1 MMKLDIQLFAGT
13 SSGSVNT
20 NGYEGRSVIFN
31 WNITK
36 QDIESNKT
44 TFKYTLKGYGDAESS
59 YYYSGPFLLKIQGE
73 KIYQSSTRIKLYNG
87 TLIKEGTYT
96 IEHNNDGNK
105 SFSVEIKAGIYKSS
119 YNCTASK
126 TFELLTIPRAS
137 DVTASDGV
145 INQPILITIDKK
157 NKNYTTKLFYKFEGG
172 DYTSIFDSPI
182 EETQIN
188 FILPLSTYDLIPDKK
203 SIKGYIK
210 ADTYNQTVKIG
221 DSKETTFIAYAN
233 EIACSP
239 GIEDTSI
246 LDTNTKTIALT
257 GSNQRFIKY
266 VSKPQLSWN
275 AVAKYESIIKSE
287 KINGVIAESP
297 LITEWADSYKLVVT
311 DSRGF
316 TNTYDFL
323 MENIVPYFLP
333 KIKASGKRENP
344 TSSKIFITLK
354 GKYYVGSFDSANQN
368 QNIKKCICK
377 YKKKTDEE
385 WTQIT
390 LNPNVDEDGNFEL
403 NNYDL
408 GEICDYSSSWMF
420 EVSIED
426 SISSDTYSFI
436 INKGIPN
443 HNWYEKGDEN
453 YFNVNGYLTIK
464 ENMNCLGFNKLGT
477 YEEKEET

>member
-1 MMKLDIQLFAGT
+1 MMKLDIQLFAISKST
-13 SSGSVNT
+13 SFSENVDIVNNKSDLSITITFSANNSLTWFSSKALKCTCNGSTQSKNVSLNKGGKVT
-20 NGYEGRSVIFN
+20 ATFTFE
-31 WNITK
+31 NIT
-36 QDIESNKT
+36 
-44 TFKYTLKGYGDAESS
+44 
-59 YYYSGPFLLKIQGE
+59 
-73 KIYQSSTRIKLYNG
+73 
-87 TLIKEGTYT
+87 
-96 IEHNNDGNK
+96 HNNDGSK
-105 SFSVEIKAGIYKSS
+105 SVDWNWTISTGTSVLGTLSDSGTKQL
-119 YNCTASK
+119 T
-126 TFELLTIPRAS
+126 TIPRAS

-188 FILPLSTYDLIPDKK
+188 FILPLSTYDLIPNKK

-246 LDTNTKTIALT
+246 LDTNAKTIALT

-297 LITEWADSYKLVVT
+297 LVTDWTDSYKLVVT

-316 TNTYDFL
+316 ISTYDFL

-333 KIKASGKRENP
+333 TITASGKRENP
-344 TSSKIFITLK
+344 TSSKVFITLK

-390 LNPNVDEDGNFEL
+390 LNPNIDEDGNFEL

-426 SISSDTYSFI
+426 SISSNTYSFI

-477 YEEKEET
+477 YEETEET

>member
-1 MMKLDIQLFAGT
+1 MMKLDIQLFAISKST
-13 SSGSVNT
+13 SFSENVDIVNNKSDLSITITFSANNSSTWFNSKALKCTCNGSTQSKNVSLNKGGKVT
-20 NGYEGRSVIFN
+20 ATFTFE
-31 WNITK
+31 NIT
-36 QDIESNKT
+36 
-44 TFKYTLKGYGDAESS
+44 
-59 YYYSGPFLLKIQGE
+59 
-73 KIYQSSTRIKLYNG
+73 
-87 TLIKEGTYT
+87 
-96 IEHNNDGNK
+96 HNNDGSK
-105 SFSVEIKAGIYKSS
+105 SVDWNWTISTGTSALGTLSDSGTKQL
-119 YNCTASK
+119 T
-126 TFELLTIPRAS
+126 TIPRAS

-188 FILPLSTYDLIPDKK
+188 FILPLSTYDLIPNKK

-246 LDTNTKTIALT
+246 LDTNAKTIALT

-266 VSKPQLSWN
+266 VSKPRLSWN

-297 LITEWADSYKLVVT
+297 LVTEWTDSYKLVVT

-316 TNTYDFL
+316 ISIHDFL

-333 KIKASGKRENP
+333 TITASGKRENP
-344 TSSKIFITLK
+344 TSSKVFITLK

-426 SISSDTYSFI
+426 SISSNTYSFI

-443 HNWYEKGDEN
+443 HNWYERGDEN

-477 YEEKEET
+477 YEETEET